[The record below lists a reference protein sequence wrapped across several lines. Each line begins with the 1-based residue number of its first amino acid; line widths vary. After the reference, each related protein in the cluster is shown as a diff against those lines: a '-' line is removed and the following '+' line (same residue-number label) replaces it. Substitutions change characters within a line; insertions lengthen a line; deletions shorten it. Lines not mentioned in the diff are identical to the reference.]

1 MAIILG
7 VDPGLTRCGF
17 GVVASGHKV
26 IDFGLFQSAAG
37 TDPRDRVGFI
47 AKELEKLITTHK
59 PDLIALER
67 VFAQANLRSVM
78 GVAQISGALMAMAY
92 NHAVPLQFFTPSE
105 VKLAVTGHGRAGKE
119 QVAQM
124 VTRVLNLS
132 EIPKPADVA
141 DALAVAVT
149 AHKRALGV
157 GTAAQQKWVAAARSA
172 NRRLG

>member
-17 GVVASGHKV
+17 GVVGSGNKV
-26 IDFGLFQSAAG
+26 IDFGLYQTAAG
-37 TDPRDRVGFI
+37 TDPRDRVGEI
-47 AKELEKLITTHK
+47 SQQLEKLIAKHK

-78 GVAQISGALMAMAY
+78 GVAQISGALMASAF
-92 NHAVPLQFFTPSE
+92 NHGVPLQFFTPSE
-105 VKLAVTGHGRAGKE
+105 VKLAVTGHGRAGKD

-124 VTRVLNLS
+124 VTRILGLT

-141 DALAVAVT
+141 DALAVAVC
-149 AHKRALGV
+149 AHKRASGV
-157 GTAAQQKWVAAARSA
+157 GTAAQQKWVAAAKSA